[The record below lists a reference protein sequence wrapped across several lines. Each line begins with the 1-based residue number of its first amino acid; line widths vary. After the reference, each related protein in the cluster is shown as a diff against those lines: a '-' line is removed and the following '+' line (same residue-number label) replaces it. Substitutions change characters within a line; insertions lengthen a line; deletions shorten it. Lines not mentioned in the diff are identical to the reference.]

1 MITFGHDC
9 PYCGKKNVA
18 FEVGGFARRE
28 KIRGNNDVF
37 SIFATCNNCGGGVVT
52 SITVLNKLFSST
64 DTNSAEA
71 YRILENHQNKKYSLE
86 EIFPYENFVF
96 FPLPPKPDIPE
107 HLPPDLEAAF
117 SEAEDLFCLIEENKF
132 VKQAGN
138 SYRAVVELAL
148 SKLDDNPTDRNLN
161 QRINQLADRGKLS
174 PSMKDFAHR
183 IRTLGNGASHALLDF
198 SKQDLDDIRL
208 FTRLFLIYSFTLPA
222 MIPQPE
228 VIEADNQQEQQ
239 TSS

>member
-1 MITFGHDC
+1 MITFGHNC

-28 KIRGNNDVF
+28 RIRDNNDVF

-71 YRILENHQNKKYSLE
+71 YQILENHQNKKYSLE
-86 EIFPYENFVF
+86 EIFPDENFVF
-96 FPLPPKPDIPE
+96 FPLQPKPDIPE

-183 IRTLGNGASHALLDF
+183 IRTLGNGASHALLNF
-198 SKQDLDDIRL
+198 SKQDLYDIRL

-228 VIEADNQQEQQ
+228 VI
-239 TSS
+239 